1 MVLSV
6 PERSA
11 RKDASTTGSSTDG
24 WSTGPVV
31 SAAAFGLRGARV
43 LLGGGDVSVSG
54 SAAATAFVLGARG
67 VLDRARGGWSD
78 DGGSSSPGGAATG
91 SAAATASLGFRGAR
105 TLLGGAAAASAA
117 TIWPSICG
125 GRSLFG

>member
-11 RKDASTTGSSTDG
+11 RKDASTTGSNGG
-24 WSTGPVV
+24 WSIGPAAAFGFRGARALFGGGGVSGSGVV
-31 SAAAFGLRGARV
+31 SAAAA
-43 LLGGGDVSVSG
+43 
-54 SAAATAFVLGARG
+54 AFVLGARG

-78 DGGSSSPGGAATG
+78 DDGSSSPGGTATG
-91 SAAATASLGFRGAR
+91 SGSATASLGFRGAR

-125 GRSLFG
+125 GEGWSLFG

>member
-11 RKDASTTGSSTDG
+11 RKDASTTGSGTDG
-24 WSTGPVV
+24 WSTC
-31 SAAAFGLRGARV
+31 SAAALGLRGARV
-43 LLGGGDVSVSG
+43 LFGGGDVSGSG
-54 SAAATAFVLGARG
+54 SAAACVLGARG

-91 SAAATASLGFRGAR
+91 SATASLGFRGAR

-125 GRSLFG
+125 GRGGLFG